1 MNALAVAIRIA
12 GNKRWRGLFP
22 RVRAVVLV
30 RHDGNLSEGVVVA
43 LLSELDHRP
52 TQTKTM
58 LLNRHQFFLRFFAG
72 PGD

>member
-58 LLNRHQFFLRFFAG
+58 LLNCHQFSPEVLRW
-72 PGD
+72 PG